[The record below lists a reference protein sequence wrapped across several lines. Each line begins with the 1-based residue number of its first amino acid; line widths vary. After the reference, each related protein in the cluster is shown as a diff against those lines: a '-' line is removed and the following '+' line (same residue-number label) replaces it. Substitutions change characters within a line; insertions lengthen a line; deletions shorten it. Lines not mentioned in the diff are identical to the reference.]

1 MALIDGLHNIGDA
14 IREKTGTSDLIPFK
28 DIPQAILSISGGGS
42 SGDSGVVYTDIVYND
57 DNTITLT
64 DKDGITH
71 TMVCTYDDAGKLVE
85 VTYEDG
91 KVVEMT
97 YEGEDLTNVG
107 NTVVKLSG
115 YGYAPTREEITITDA
130 DTLFMTVSGTASG
143 NTYELYKVNDG
154 LAICGYGKFYTG
166 GADKICP
173 LSISD
178 KYEDCL
184 MSVGLGGETMEVQEF
199 IYNGGIWYVCSDYSK
214 LSYPQRCTIY
224 GGYGTSVGIVH
235 SSSGAVPLA
244 KLLLDYY
251 FYKEVSE

>member
-1 MALIDGLHNIGDA
+1 MGKLTDA
-14 IREKTGTSDLIPFK
+14 INTNNALGRQNLSDKGVVVAETATTYEIMS
-28 DIPQAILSISGGGS
+28 AIAEVSGGG
-42 SGDSGVVYTDIVYND
+42 VQYTNIEYNED
-57 DNTITLT
+57 DTITLT

-115 YGYAPTREEITITDA
+115 YGYVPTREEITITDA
-130 DTLFMTVSGTASG
+130 DTLFMTVSGTING

-154 LAICGYGKFYTG
+154 LAICGYGKFITG
-166 GADKICP
+166 GADRICP
-173 LSISD
+173 LSISN
-178 KYEDCL
+178 KYESCL
-184 MSVGLGGETMEVQEF
+184 MSIGLGGETMKVEEF
-199 IYNGGIWYVCSDYSK
+199 IYNGELWYVCSDYSA
-214 LSYPQRCTIY
+214 LSSPQRCTIHK
-224 GGYGTSVGIVH
+224 GYDASIGRIYY
-235 SSSGAVPLA
+235 SSGAVPLA